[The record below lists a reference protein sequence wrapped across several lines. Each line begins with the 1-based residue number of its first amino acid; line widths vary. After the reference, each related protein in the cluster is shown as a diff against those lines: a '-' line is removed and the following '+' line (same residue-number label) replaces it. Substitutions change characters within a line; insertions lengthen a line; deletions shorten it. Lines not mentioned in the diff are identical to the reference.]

1 MAIDYQ
7 NELNPEQLRVVQEG
21 DGPALVL
28 AGAGSGKTRTIIYR
42 VAWLLEQGVDPSE
55 ILLVTFTNKAAREM
69 TDRLQSL
76 LGRHPST
83 LWAGTFHSIANRV
96 LRQHAHALG
105 FAPNYTI
112 LDQDDSKALI
122 KARVKAAKVP
132 ATNKRFPSPAVL
144 QSILSYARNAS
155 LPVPDVLDRH
165 WPGFAEW
172 TGEIEGIAE
181 SYERVKRESNAMD
194 FDDLLLHFHTL
205 LAEHPVVERQLA
217 HRFRYILVDEYQD
230 TNALQA
236 TIVARLGAAHR
247 NIFVVGDDAQS
258 IYSFRAADIQNI
270 LRFPKMFPDAK
281 TFRLEVNYRSTPE
294 ILALANESISQN
306 TAQFEKVL
314 RTGNGSGAKPR
325 LGSYASA
332 SQEAA
337 SVARGLMAQMRRGTD
352 PRELAVLFRAAYQ
365 SQALE
370 FELMKN
376 GIPYEYRGG
385 MRFFE
390 RAHIKDAIAFQR
402 VVENPKDTAAW
413 LRILGMQTGIG
424 PAMAE
429 KVVALVQGKD
439 PQEWLAEEIEAAL
452 PARARSGWA
461 QARGMLRCAIDHA
474 SMAEAIRALLGTGY
488 VDYLEHQFTNASDR
502 LMDIEQLATFA
513 ETYTDRAKFL
523 EDVSLTDEFGATMDQ
538 GARRFEPRPVL
549 STIHQAKG
557 LEWDAV
563 YVISLSDGAFPSR
576 RAMDSDEDIQEE
588 RRLFYV
594 AVTRARKS
602 LSLSYAM
609 TGMGE
614 MAYGAMPSLFLQ
626 ELPAGLME
634 REERPMIVP
643 SRFSRYDAVSQG
655 DFLSDEPVIA
665 LEESDLPSRS
675 RKSSGYLGTY

>member
-1 MAIDYQ
+1 MNINYGDA
-7 NELNPEQLRVVQEG
+7 LNAEQLRVVEQG
-21 DGPALVL
+21 DGPTLVL

-69 TDRLQSL
+69 TDRLQAL
-76 LGRHPST
+76 LGRHPSE

-112 LDQDDSKALI
+112 LDQDDSKSLI

-155 LPVPDVLDRH
+155 LPIPDVLDRR

-181 SYERVKRESNAMD
+181 SYERIKRESNAMD

-205 LAEHPVVERQLA
+205 LAEHPAVERQLA

-236 TIVARLGAAHR
+236 TIVARLEAAHH

-270 LRFPKMFPDAK
+270 LRFPKMFPNTK

-294 ILALANESISQN
+294 ILALANESIAQN

-332 SQEAA
+332 SQEAL
-337 SVARGLMAQMRRGTD
+337 SVARGLMVQMRRGVD

-413 LRILGMQTGIG
+413 LRILGMQVGIG

-429 KVVALVQGKD
+429 KVVALVQGKM
-439 PQEWLAEEIEAAL
+439 PQEWLSDEIEAGL
-452 PARARSGWA
+452 PVRARSGWA
-461 QARGMLRCAIDHA
+461 QARGMLRCAIDHG
-474 SMAEAIRALLGTGY
+474 SMAEQIRALLGTGY

-557 LEWDAV
+557 LEWDVV
-563 YVISLSDGAFPSR
+563 YIISLSDGAFPSR

-614 MAYGAMPSLFLQ
+614 QAYGVMPSMFIQ
-626 ELPAGLME
+626 ELSSGLLE
-634 REERPMIVP
+634 REERAVIASP
-643 SRFSRYDAVSQG
+643 RFSRYDAVSQG
-655 DFLSDEPVIA
+655 DFVAWEPVIA
-665 LEESDLPSRS
+665 LEESDLPPRE
-675 RKSSGYLGTY
+675 RRSSGYLGTY